1 MVLFPAPVLP
11 TTPIFDPAGIRKF
24 KFFNA
29 GSKKSPYRYEKSKA
43 ESSFSTFTFSLTLFD
58 RWMIPSI
65 RFLTDFR
72 SNEILC
78 LILTSSC
85 FSQAIRGVLNSLKL
99 ILENFGA
106 ISYFKGKKISL
117 FCLVTFQKIFQPFAC
132 SGANFVY
139 SNIRSTEVSWFSA
152 LADLRIARFKDPSI
166 VIAWKLI

>member
-11 TTPIFDPAGIRKF
+11 TTPIFDPAAIRKF
-24 KFFNA
+24 KFFKA

-43 ESSFSTFTFSLTLFD
+43 ESSFSIFTFSLTLFD

-106 ISYFKGKKISL
+106 ISYFQGKKISHFFLLL
-117 FCLVTFQKIFQPFAC
+117 FKKFFNPLLARAPIWCTQKYVRLRSVDFQLWLIFELRDLM
-132 SGANFVY
+132 
-139 SNIRSTEVSWFSA
+139 IRA
-152 LADLRIARFKDPSI
+152 
-166 VIAWKLI
+166 